1 MDVTNSPKEYIS
13 IAKEANFDIITVSK
27 LLSMDEN
34 LPGLSAQRS
43 VVQWAFNEDTDL
55 GSIKRFNINKG
66 YAIAQL
72 TSRYRS
78 GTMTV
83 ADASATALPVIRK
96 EKKAAWIIKNKGA
109 KTLDAFSQASGQ
121 SIETASALSVKSPT
135 IPGAG
140 REAFVVGKAF
150 NLEVGGTSSLLIGET
165 GVYLMKVTNKTDAT
179 PLDNYSTYAGA
190 LNVSNLNSV
199 FFSSFNALKEAAVI
213 EDFRALFY

>member
-1 MDVTNSPKEYIS
+1 
-13 IAKEANFDIITVSK
+13 
-27 LLSMDEN
+27 
-34 LPGLSAQRS
+34 
-43 VVQWAFNEDTDL
+43 
-55 GSIKRFNINKG
+55 
-66 YAIAQL
+66 
-72 TSRYRS
+72 
-78 GTMTV
+78 
-83 ADASATALPVIRK
+83 
-96 EKKAAWIIKNKGA
+96 
-109 KTLDAFSQASGQ
+109 
-121 SIETASALSVKSPT
+121 VKSPT